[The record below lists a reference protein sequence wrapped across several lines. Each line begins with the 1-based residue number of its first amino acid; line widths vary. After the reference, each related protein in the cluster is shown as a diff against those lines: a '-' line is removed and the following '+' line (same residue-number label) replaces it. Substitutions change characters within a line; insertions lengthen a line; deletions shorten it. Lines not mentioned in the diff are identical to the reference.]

1 MRTLAATLILSLTI
15 ITLCVCADGRMPI
28 YDEQA
33 DGRELI
39 AVALEKANMEGK
51 RVLITWGANW
61 CGWCYHLKEQRDTHA
76 GIRALMVERYVAINV
91 DLGNRDRHMALALEY
106 GLDFKNL
113 RIPHMTV
120 LDESGKPAGQ
130 KQPTELAVEEGGKT
144 VYSQERIFAFVNKDW
159 GSDKGVGDGSK
170 TDEEL
175 TEKLDPLPFGHED
188 I

>member
-1 MRTLAATLILSLTI
+1 
-15 ITLCVCADGRMPI
+15 
-28 YDEQA
+28 
-33 DGRELI
+33 
-39 AVALEKANMEGK
+39 
-51 RVLITWGANW
+51 
-61 CGWCYHLKEQRDTHA
+61 
-76 GIRALMVERYVAINV
+76 MVERYVAINV